1 MGGPKKPTLSQLE
14 KRTLR
19 RGAGERAAAA
29 TETREKIVSSVIP
42 PPMEEV
48 LEFIKTQPYLT
59 PFILAEKF
67 GIRISIAKKVLSSL
81 AEKKYIRLVCGDS
94 RLKIYE
100 PIKEALA
107 EVKPKEKK
115 SKKKS

>member
-14 KRTLR
+14 KRTAR
-19 RGAGERAAAA
+19 QAAAGRGGEA
-29 TETREKIVSSVIP
+29 REKVVSSVIP

-67 GIRISIAKKVLSSL
+67 GIRISIAKQVLSSL
-81 AEKKYIRLVCGDS
+81 AEKKYIRLVQGDS

-100 PIKEALA
+100 PIKEALVSEKA
-107 EVKPKEKK
+107 EEKPK
-115 SKKKS
+115 KKKAKK